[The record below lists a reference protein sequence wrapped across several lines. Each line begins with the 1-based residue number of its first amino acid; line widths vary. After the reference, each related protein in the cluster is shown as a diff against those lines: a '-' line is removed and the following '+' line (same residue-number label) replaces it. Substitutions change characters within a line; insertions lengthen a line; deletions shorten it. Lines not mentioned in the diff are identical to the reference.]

1 MQINYEIASYHFTD
15 NVTESE
21 EDYPGLRYVLSTI
34 LRTDAEVVVSASQ
47 LADHLV
53 DTNTPQHQTDI
64 ITQGRQNIMKNIS
77 EATLSARV
85 PFSQTRRATC
95 MSPSPTMCYHLNMT
109 RKI

>member
-1 MQINYEIASYHFTD
+1 MSQ
-15 NVTESE
+15 SE

-53 DTNTPQHQTDI
+53 DMNTPQHQTEI
-64 ITQGRQNIMKNIS
+64 ITQARQNIMKNIS

-85 PFSQTRRATC
+85 PFSQTSYERARRATC